1 MRIAARTKVNDL
13 SGQSAWHL
21 ICPGAMSVLYQRM
34 MWDRMPERGRVLEIG
49 AGCGAPLQFYTAE
62 QRGRVTALDID
73 GRALKTLKKTYPEVE
88 TLVCDIRD
96 IKAESSAFSACIGSN
111 ALYLATSEEQLAG
124 GFFEI
129 DRILSDNGR
138 IAHIMSGLPANL
150 LEDWSPDNKPDPSD
164 PESYW
169 RAYQKISSTMVKL
182 LKASGYRAHSR
193 LVRTSVARPLEALND
208 VQRQLLPFTEEL
220 YSGFCFDMCFG
231 VAAVSNPSGCVP
243 EGYYEESMLAY
254 VLFAQ
259 RPGQGTLSSVLARI
273 FDFGRTIKHG
283 R

>member
-1 MRIAARTKVNDL
+1 MRNMARINANDL
-13 SGQSAWHL
+13 SGQGSWHL

-34 MWDRMPERGRVLEIG
+34 MWNRMPECGRVLEIG
-49 AGCGAPLQFYTAE
+49 AGSGAPLQFYTPE
-62 QRGRVTALDID
+62 QRSRITALDID
-73 GRALKTLKKTYPEVE
+73 GRALKTLKNTYPEVE

-96 IKAESSAFSACIGSN
+96 IKAESSAFTACIGSN

-138 IAHIMSGLPANL
+138 IAHIMSGLPVNL

-169 RAYQKISSTMVKL
+169 RAYQKISSTMVRL
-182 LKASGYRAHSR
+182 IKAYGYRAHAK
-193 LVRTSVARPLEALND
+193 LVRASVARPLEALND
-208 VQRQLLPFTEEL
+208 VQKELLQYVEEPD
-220 YSGFCFDMCFG
+220 SGLCFDMCFG

-259 RPGQGTLSSVLARI
+259 RPGPGIISSALARF